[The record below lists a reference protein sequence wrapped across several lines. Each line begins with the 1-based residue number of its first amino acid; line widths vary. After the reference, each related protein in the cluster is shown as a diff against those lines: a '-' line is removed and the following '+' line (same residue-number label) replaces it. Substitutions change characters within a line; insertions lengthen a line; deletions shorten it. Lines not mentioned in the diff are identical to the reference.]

1 MTETH
6 GGTVMPSSSPA
17 NMEPDAGGLQ
27 RRLTE
32 SEQRARR
39 LHGEL
44 QHRVRHV
51 VAVIGVVARR
61 TAEITGGVEDYAQH
75 LDGRIGAISRSQNL
89 ALRDPFGTV
98 DLHHLIAEELLAHA
112 AVEGEQLSLCGPA
125 VGLAG
130 RGVGAIWLAI
140 HELAVNAVKFGALST
155 RDGRIAIAWQP
166 VWNGRTHLRL
176 QWAECHRRPIPA
188 GRRTGFGTDVI
199 ERMLAEELGAT
210 GALSF
215 TPSGIDCQITLPISE
230 HIRLQPADQAC

>member
-1 MTETH
+1 
-6 GGTVMPSSSPA
+6 
-17 NMEPDAGGLQ
+17 MEPDAGALQ

-51 VAVIGVVARR
+51 VTVIGGVARR
-61 TAEITGGVEDYAQH
+61 TAEITGGLDDYAQH
-75 LDGRIGAISRSQNL
+75 LDARIGAISRSQSL
-89 ALRDPFGTV
+89 ALRDPFGAV

-112 AVEGEQLSLCGPA
+112 AVEGEQLSLSGPA
-125 VGLAG
+125 VCLAG
-130 RGVGAIWLAI
+130 RGVGAMWLAI

-155 RDGRIAIAWQP
+155 RNGRIAVAWQP
-166 VWNGRTHLRL
+166 VRNGRTYLRL
-176 QWAECHRRPIPA
+176 QWAERHGRPVPA

-199 ERMLAEELGAT
+199 ERMLAQELGAT

-215 TPSGIDCQITLPISE
+215 TPTGIDCRITLPVSDL
-230 HIRLQPADQAC
+230 IRLGSPDPAC